1 VKSPLSLDVTE
12 RYLEGFRYAPVCVQR
27 ITEDRL
33 GFTLLAPLLYRDWG
47 SNVYARD
54 MHERNLALVRRYPD
68 RPVFLLR
75 PRDNNTGSPPELFPL
90 RQDSLMTAWGG
101 TE

>member
-1 VKSPLSLDVTE
+1 
-12 RYLEGFRYAPVCVQR
+12 VCVQR